1 LGVCLLTIFQNFILL
16 LQKLIFSLNSRRRV
30 LGITDGIHD
39 LGGVR
44 WELLLCLLVAWI
56 LVYGVIWKGLHQSG
70 KIIWFTATFPYVIL
84 FILFIRGVTLE
95 GASKG
100 LLFYISPDWNRLLEA
115 KVRFPFI
122 FYFIEF

>member
-1 LGVCLLTIFQNFILL
+1 MGVRLLTIFANIILL
-16 LQKLIFSLNSRRRV
+16 LQKLIFSFNSRRHV
-30 LGITDGIHD
+30 LGITDGIHE
-39 LGGVR
+39 LGEIR

-70 KIIWFTATFPYVIL
+70 KIIWFTATFPYLIL

-100 LLFYISPDWNRLLEA
+100 LLFYIKPDWARLAEA

-122 FYFIEF
+122 FYLKKF

>member
-1 LGVCLLTIFQNFILL
+1 
-16 LQKLIFSLNSRRRV
+16 
-30 LGITDGIHD
+30 
-39 LGGVR
+39 
-44 WELLLCLLVAWI
+44 
-56 LVYGVIWKGLHQSG
+56 LHQSG

-100 LLFYISPDWNRLLEA
+100 LLFYISPDWKRLLEA

-122 FYFIEF
+122 FISKNSKLEFDTSYSYRNIIEQ